1 MNPLP
6 LAVQLYTLRT
16 LPFDAQLA
24 AVAEAGYR
32 AVETVGTHGLT
43 AAELR
48 AALAERE
55 LQVVSSHMPLE
66 VLEQS
71 FEEMVA
77 FAREVG
83 NDTLVVPWLGQDARP
98 ADADGW
104 ARLGTRL
111 DELGRGCRRH
121 GVSLLYHN
129 HDFEMVRLGE
139 KTALEHL
146 LDAADP
152 DHLGLELDLAW
163 VVRGGEDPL
172 PLLEKYAGRCPRVH
186 LKDLA
191 PPGENAAEDGW
202 ADVGHGTL
210 DWQILLPAA
219 KAAGVTWLIV
229 EHDRPQDPAA
239 SIRRSYRYLQNAFT

>member
-6 LAVQLYTLRT
+6 VAVQLYTLRA

-32 AVETVGTHGLT
+32 AVETVGTHGL
-43 AAELR
+43 AAADMR
-48 AALAERE
+48 AALAERG
-55 LQVVSSHMPLE
+55 LQVISSHLPLD
-66 VLEQS
+66 VLEQQL
-71 FEEMVA
+71 EEMVA

-83 NDTLVVPWLGQDARP
+83 NDTLVVPWLAQEARP
-98 ADADGW
+98 RDAEGW
-104 ARLGTRL
+104 TKLGARLG
-111 DELGRGCRRH
+111 ELGRDCRQH

-129 HDFEMVRLGE
+129 HDFEMARLGD

-186 LKDLA
+186 VKDLS
-191 PPGENAAEDGW
+191 PPGENEAEDGW

-210 DWQILLPAA
+210 DWPVLLPAA
-219 KAAGVTWLIV
+219 KAAGATWLIV
-229 EHDRPQDPAA
+229 EHDRPRDPAA
-239 SIRRSYRYLQNAFT
+239 SIRRSRRYLQNALT